1 MFWGVVSDKQSVYKN
16 IAIIASMQYQKWEL
30 CFSSSGICNSQL
42 YTTRRG
48 NYVYFFHYR
57 L

>member
-16 IAIIASMQYQKWEL
+16 ITIIASMQYQKWEL